1 MRLLVKIYFAV
12 AFLFFYLVKL
22 VQANF
27 YIAWDILTPRMH
39 TKPGILEI
47 DVDIESSFGVLLFSN
62 LLSMT
67 PGTLSMDLSADKK
80 KLLVHVLYN
89 QNQEATL
96 REIEEIKKRIK
107 KFAP

>member
-1 MRLLVKIYFAV
+1 MKLFVKIYYII

-39 TKPGILEI
+39 TKPEILEI
-47 DVDIESSFGVLLFSN
+47 DVDIESDFGVLLFSN

-67 PGTLSMDLSADKK
+67 PGTLSMDLSVDKK

-96 REIEEIKKRIK
+96 REIGEIKKRIK